1 MMTIQK
7 CRKYQLNCGDT
18 FVLHHSNR
26 IWFDSPF
33 FPSHSWLDI
42 KKYNIFV
49 RHTLI
54 QYGFTIRICIEC
66 ACKTFEWGILE
77 LPSETDT
84 TKKRQRRN
92 STKQAENFVLRIRN
106 WRRSEKSF
114 LVCYTF
120 AFHFRFVINL
130 HFMHHFCHWNERVNF
145 THRIYMCV
153 QFAPFSFS
161 SQTLLLL
168 YYARCH
174 LKCAHIFLMTLT
186 LC

>member
-1 MMTIQK
+1 MTIQK
-7 CRKYQLNCGDT
+7 CQKYQLNCGDT

-42 KKYNIFV
+42 KKYNIFM

-84 TKKRQRRN
+84 TKKTEKKFNKTSRKFRIAY
-92 STKQAENFVLRIRN
+92 SELTTIGKEFSGVL
-106 WRRSEKSF
+106 
-114 LVCYTF
+114 
-120 AFHFRFVINL
+120 HFRFRFPFSICDQFTFYASFLPLKWACKFHTSNL
-130 HFMHHFCHWNERVNF
+130 Y
-145 THRIYMCV
+145 ICV
-153 QFAPFSFS
+153 RFAPLFLFFSN
-161 SQTLLLL
+161 
-168 YYARCH
+168 
-174 LKCAHIFLMTLT
+174 IIVII
-186 LC
+186 LCSVPFEMRTHFFWWR